1 MFGTRR
7 ICAQVIDQ
15 LIHPVIH
22 SVIHQ
27 GAIKIRLRMPSL
39 E

>member
-15 LIHPVIH
+15 LIHPVIY